1 MVSIVL
7 GSFESENSSR
17 LFIKGSS
24 KSSRVGSLIYD
35 FLIIW
40 AAKFS
45 LLILGSSSGKEEGT
59 LLESLES

>member
-7 GSFESENSSR
+7 VSFESENSSR

-45 LLILGSSSGKEEGT
+45 LLI
-59 LLESLES
+59 